1 MKLRFWI
8 LGCLTSLWVLLLGST
23 LTARAANSSV
33 EALDFGISN
42 ERPEAVDAEEVTAAS
57 PANLALPMA
66 ETKAPSTSS
75 ANAAGSADESIGLTF
90 DVGTAASRRTSP
102 SANQST
108 AESPTASPSDLALEE
123 YRSSDRSATTVTQL
137 RRAIIGQESGGKF
150 DRVNPHSGALGY
162 AQLMPTNVK
171 AWGKE
176 ALGYAPSKREFLGNP
191 QLQLQVIDHKL
202 NQYWRQELRKAGGD
216 VDTAVMRVASRWYSG
231 NPELYTSSRP
241 QFYRAPNG
249 RSYRY
254 PSISA
259 YSWSVLRRFKA
270 LGKAAG

>member
-23 LTARAANSSV
+23 LTARAANSSL

-42 ERPEAVDAEEVTAAS
+42 ERPEAVDAEEATAAS
-57 PANLALPMA
+57 PTKLALPMA
-66 ETKAPSTSS
+66 ETNAPSTS
-75 ANAAGSADESIGLTF
+75 AAGRADESIGLTF
-90 DVGTAASRRTSP
+90 DVGTGASRRTSP

-108 AESPTASPSDLALEE
+108 AESPTASASQSDLALEE

-191 QLQLQVIDHKL
+191 QLQLKVIDHKL
-202 NQYWRQELRKAGGD
+202 KCY
-216 VDTAVMRVASRWYSG
+216 V
-231 NPELYTSSRP
+231 
-241 QFYRAPNG
+241 
-249 RSYRY
+249 
-254 PSISA
+254 
-259 YSWSVLRRFKA
+259 
-270 LGKAAG
+270 